1 MVLALRLLKLSVT
14 LTTLLLFLSLLLK
27 LLLLSVLIGPCDISD
42 CPCCPILELVGFFD
56 VNFFSVVNV
65 VFVTVLV
72 DLPVGGSDVF
82 V

>member
-1 MVLALRLLKLSVT
+1 MLLALRLLKLSVT

-27 LLLLSVLIGPCDISD
+27 LLLLSVLMGPRDISD
-42 CPCCPILELVGFFD
+42 CSRCPILELVGFLD
-56 VNFFSVVNV
+56 VNFSVVNV

-72 DLPVGGSDVF
+72 DLLVGGSDVF

>member
-1 MVLALRLLKLSVT
+1 MVLALRLLKLSVP

-42 CPCCPILELVGFFD
+42 CPCCPILELVGFLD
-56 VNFFSVVNV
+56 VNFSVVNV
-65 VFVTVLV
+65 VLVTVLV
-72 DLPVGGSDVF
+72 DLLVGGSDVF